1 MNDRKKNKDQLI
13 KELQYLRKRVTELK
27 KAETKGNQALHES
40 EVQYKAVLDAVPD
53 MMFQISKDGTYLDFI
68 PAKGVAP
75 LLLPKEFLGKKLTDL
90 LPKNLSERA
99 MASIKCVLKTGQP
112 QTLEYQI
119 IQNSEPHD
127 YESRM
132 VVSGPDKV
140 LAIVREITSRK
151 MTEAA
156 LLESEKKYRM
166 VVGSS
171 NEAIFIVQN
180 DHIKFFN
187 AKALKLTGYRGN
199 DLTSRPY
206 LKLFHPQDREFV
218 AEKHSK
224 EISEKSSRLNSLRI
238 IDKLGKVKWVE
249 LTSTISEWHG
259 EPAYLWFLKDITEQ
273 KRLQEELARVQRLE
287 TAGRVAGQI
296 AHDFNNLLSPLAAY
310 PVLIRE
316 QLPEGHPT
324 LEMLDEMEDSAKK
337 IAEINQQ
344 LLALGRRGH
353 YAMEPIDFHELLHGI
368 LTLGKFPKEIVIKEA
383 FTPDIFSVKGGA
395 AQLTRALTNLIN
407 NAIEAMNNQGVLT
420 VKTENTYLDIP
431 LKGYQTIDR
440 GEYVKLSISDTGSG
454 IRPEIIDNIFDPF
467 FTTKKMDRRRGSG
480 LGLSIV
486 HGIVED
492 HNGYIQVDSKPGKG
506 TTFSLYFPVN
516 RAVEREILIN
526 EVKSASGDE
535 RILIVDDDP
544 IQRRV
549 AGQLLRR
556 LGYRVQ
562 VVSSGET
569 AVTHLKKR
577 HYDLLIVDMV
587 MDGIDGVEAYKRIL
601 EFEPKQKAIILSGYA
616 MSNRVQTAIKLGA
629 GSFVTKPISQKV
641 LANAVR
647 KELDKKHGR
656 RRN

>member
-27 KAETKGNQALHES
+27 KTEIKGNQALHES
-40 EVQYKAVLDAVPD
+40 EVQCKAVLDAVPD

-90 LPKNLSERA
+90 LPKNLSERV
-99 MASIKCVLKTGQP
+99 MASIKCALKTGQP

-132 VVSGPDKV
+132 VVNGPDKV

-187 AKALKLTGYRGN
+187 ATALKLTGYRGK

-224 EISEKSSRLNSLRI
+224 RISGKSSRLDSLRI
-238 IDKLGKVKWVE
+238 IDKRGKVKWVE
-249 LTSTISEWHG
+249 LTSTISEWRG

-273 KRLQEELARVQRLE
+273 KCLQEELARVQRLE

-324 LEMLDEMEDSAKK
+324 LEMLHEMEDSAKK

-368 LTLGKFPKEIVIKEA
+368 LILGKFPKEIVIKEV
-383 FTPDIFSVKGGA
+383 FTPDIFLVKGGA

-407 NAIEAMNNQGVLT
+407 NAVEAMNNQGVLT

-440 GEYVKLSISDTGSG
+440 GEYVKLSISDTGAG
-454 IRPEIIDNIFDPF
+454 IRPEILDNIFDPF

-516 RAVEREILIN
+516 KAVDRKILMS